1 MFHSFV
7 YRRACVSHDLAV
19 NTKGGLINCTGSVL
33 LDAFPSCYS
42 PVGHISYG
50 RRCIA
55 KFPCIHI
62 CQFSFN
68 GEWTLFAFGL
78 IDLWLMVKNVDVNV
92 SFHCRWPNSE
102 KYIGKHV
109 SQLCL

>member
-42 PVGHISYG
+42 PVGHIMHVANFMYFCSGDALPNFLVY
-50 RRCIA
+50 IFA
-55 KFPCIHI
+55 
-62 CQFSFN
+62 SFLLTVS
-68 GEWTLFAFGL
+68 GHSLLLGSL
-78 IDLWLMVKNVDVNV
+78 I
-92 SFHCRWPNSE
+92 S
-102 KYIGKHV
+102 G
-109 SQLCL
+109 